1 MTKSYKCFVPEC
13 STLSVSHCG
22 GNLSAN
28 PLRWYSICKP
38 TPVVLYLQNHH
49 LWYFTCKPRATMDEI
64 LRHTPVASCVEHKS
78 YLPGN
83 ALLSVLI

>member
-1 MTKSYKCFVPEC
+1 MLYIVCVT
-13 STLSVSHCG
+13 
-22 GNLSAN
+22 
-28 PLRWYSICKP
+28 LRWYFICKP
-38 TPVVLYLQNHH
+38 IAIVLYLQTHSGGILSAKPP

-64 LRHTPVASCVEHKS
+64 LGHTPVASCVEHKS